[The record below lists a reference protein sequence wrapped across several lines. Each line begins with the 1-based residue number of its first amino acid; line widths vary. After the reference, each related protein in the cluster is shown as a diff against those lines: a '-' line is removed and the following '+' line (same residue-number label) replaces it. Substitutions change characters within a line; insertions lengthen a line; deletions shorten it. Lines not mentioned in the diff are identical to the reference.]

1 MQSVKKKAI
10 TDSIVKSNQTFANA
24 LLHSQ
29 IQTHVYHLQTRSFAK
44 HKALE
49 VFYNSIGDLL
59 DKYIETF
66 QGKYSILDKYRG
78 IDIDNNPE
86 NCIAYLTGL
95 MNINN
100 NTKLGVYDSDLDNIK
115 VEINEL
121 INQTIYKLKN
131 LK

>member
-1 MQSVKKKAI
+1 MLSIKEKANI
-10 TDSIVKSNQTFANA
+10 DSIIKSNQRFSNA

-29 IQTHVYHLQTRSFAK
+29 IQTHVYHLQTRSFAR

-66 QGKYSILDKYRG
+66 QGKYTILDKYRG
-78 IDIDNNPE
+78 IDIDNNSE

-100 NTKLGVYDSDLDNIK
+100 NTKIGLFDSDLDNIK